1 MRFARRLDAASLLE
15 GVACA
20 ALLVDKGD
28 DADAL
33 IETLRDRRI
42 AVVIPP
48 RSDRKD
54 KRQCD
59 FILDKERN
67 SIERLLRKT
76 QAISCDSAEG
86 GLDRI
91 TSGILG
97 QSGLGA
103 LEHAQVDAYSRWLHS
118 LRNEPDYPLQVWALA
133 RK

>member
-1 MRFARRLDAASLLE
+1 MVCAWRGGLDAASLLE

-20 ALLVDKGD
+20 ALLVDKGY

-67 SIERLLRKT
+67 LIERLLRKT
-76 QAISCDSAEG
+76 QAISCDS
-86 GLDRI
+86 D
-91 TSGILG
+91 T
-97 QSGLGA
+97 
-103 LEHAQVDAYSRWLHS
+103 
-118 LRNEPDYPLQVWALA
+118 LR
-133 RK
+133 